1 MSRRLLDRSVTVLA
15 NRLDRRAFIGRTAIV
30 ASAVVAAPVT
40 YALRPSSAYAAVC
53 RCNGSGCV
61 CGSLCCDGYT
71 EMCCTLTGSNS
82 CPAGSVVAGW
92 WKVDGSQFCGG
103 QARYYM
109 DCNAQCGSC
118 GGSGGTCA
126 GSCSGTGC
134 GCAQGNCNNRKA
146 GCTRFRYGQCHQ
158 ELPFVGPIVC
168 RVVTCTPPWVV
179 DPSCGTSSRTDNNTR
194 NHDRACLREPFG
206 GVDAIWTEGAEVVT
220 TGWAIAQDGGGPTCD
235 VIVSI
240 DLIDAA
246 RTPATADRPDIAAI
260 FPHYG
265 GARGYGVR
273 IPTGYGTHLVCVR
286 AVDIGNGSEK
296 FLGVAHVDVGN
307 PGGTFDGVV
316 ALGGGQIQVIGWAV
330 DPALGQGPA
339 TVRITVDGVIV
350 SEVPANVDRTDV
362 GLALPA
368 LGALHG
374 FAVTLAVAPGSH
386 QVCVSVLG
394 ARGGEFNIGCLGV
407 EAT

>member
-1 MSRRLLDRSVTVLA
+1 
-15 NRLDRRAFIGRTAIV
+15 
-30 ASAVVAAPVT
+30 
-40 YALRPSSAYAAVC
+40 
-53 RCNGSGCV
+53 
-61 CGSLCCDGYT
+61 
-71 EMCCTLTGSNS
+71 
-82 CPAGSVVAGW
+82 
-92 WKVDGSQFCGG
+92 
-103 QARYYM
+103 
-109 DCNAQCGSC
+109 
-118 GGSGGTCA
+118 
-126 GSCSGTGC
+126 
-134 GCAQGNCNNRKA
+134 
-146 GCTRFRYGQCHQ
+146 
-158 ELPFVGPIVC
+158 
-168 RVVTCTPPWVV
+168 
-179 DPSCGTSSRTDNNTR
+179 
-194 NHDRACLREPFG
+194 
-206 GVDAIWTEGAEVVT
+206 
-220 TGWAIAQDGGGPTCD
+220 
-235 VIVSI
+235 VSI